1 MHKQRGFVS
10 LAILVAIALGL
21 IVVSGGAY
29 YVMQQ
34 DSPSQ
39 TAAGNFDTVQTLPT
53 QAALPPSKDKQS
65 PTSVSSKSAVE
76 VLSLSYPSLTYRIND
91 IEHRGARLRIIDVPS
106 GLAMWDETEI
116 EIGTH
121 KINLASLVRYE
132 DVKTSLPAGTYRL
145 RLEVFIGG
153 IGKTLAESGTFT
165 VPGTVVAVPTCT
177 IRMISS
183 GENTATLT
191 WTSRNADE
199 AYTAHL
205 PGMGGSPII
214 YGLNSG
220 KKVSLNGSEVVNV
233 NPLEGYWLVAKNM
246 RGATVCFP
254 DGTTYFNSQEEIE
267 NPPTMG

>member
-1 MHKQRGFVS
+1 MHTQRGFLSSV
-10 LAILVAIALGL
+10 LIAILVGLAVLG
-21 IVVSGGAY
+21 GGAY
-29 YVMQQ
+29 YVTQQ
-34 DSPSQ
+34 NTSPE
-39 TAAGNFDTVQTLPT
+39 TASEDFEDLQQLPT
-53 QAALPPSKDKQS
+53 QAAQSPSKYKQL
-65 PTSVSSKSAVE
+65 PTSTSSRSAVE

-91 IEHRGARLRIIDVPS
+91 VEHEDARIRIVDVPS

-121 KINLASLVRYE
+121 EINLASLVRYE
-132 DVKTSLPAGTYRL
+132 DVKISIPAGTYRL
-145 RLEVFIGG
+145 RLEVFIEG

-177 IRMISS
+177 ITTVST

-191 WTSRNADE
+191 WTSKNADE
-199 AYTAHL
+199 AYTAHS
-205 PGMGGSPII
+205 PGKGGSPVI
-214 YGLNSG
+214 YGMKTG

-233 NPLEGYWLVAKNM
+233 NPLEGYWLVAKNT